1 MVYSVFIKQRRN
13 MMKFLS
19 VLTFALA
26 MSFSAAVFADG
37 KGHPILTPMEPK
49 AAGGA
54 YTNYLMS
61 QPEFAKKSGFDAKTF
76 QLVSLSAAVGM
87 KCEYCILAHSE
98 MAKKAGAT
106 DEQIKTVVM
115 MAANVAIN
123 SIVLYGNQYD
133 INALRKMFG
142 K

>member
-1 MVYSVFIKQRRN
+1 
-13 MMKFLS
+13 MKFLS

-87 KCEYCILAHSE
+87 KCEYCILAHSA
-98 MAKKAGAT
+98 MAKMAGAT

-123 SIVLYGNQYD
+123 STVLYGNQYD

>member
-1 MVYSVFIKQRRN
+1 
-13 MMKFLS
+13 MKLLS

-26 MSFSAAVFADG
+26 MLFSAAVFADG
-37 KGHPILTPMEPK
+37 HKKGHPILTPLEPK

-61 QPEFAKKSGFDAKTF
+61 QSEFAKKSGFDAKTF
-76 QLVSLSAAVGM
+76 QLVSLAAAVGM
-87 KCEYCILAHSE
+87 KCEYCILAHSG

-123 SIVLYGNQYD
+123 STVLYGNQYD